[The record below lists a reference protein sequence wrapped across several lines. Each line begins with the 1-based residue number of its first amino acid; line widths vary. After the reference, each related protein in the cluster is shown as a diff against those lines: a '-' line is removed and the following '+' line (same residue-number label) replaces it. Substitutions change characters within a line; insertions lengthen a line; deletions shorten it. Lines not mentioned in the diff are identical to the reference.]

1 METILVYAIVLEITI
16 MKSILCLIENVGPS
30 GAERQITNLAV
41 LLRKQGHEVE
51 VAYYVKKEFYLPFL
65 LENGVKGC
73 YLPEAANPRK
83 RFFALR
89 KHIKA
94 TRPDTVIC
102 YSASP
107 SMITCA
113 MKAFGAKF
121 NLIVSERNTTQQLG
135 KSERLRFFLYR
146 WANHIVP
153 NSQSQGNFIAE
164 HYPHLSSKVKVI
176 TNYVDTALFV
186 PSPLFTPLVGGTNGG
201 EEIKI
206 ICVGRLAAQKN
217 IPRFIDA
224 IEMLK
229 NKGLRFRVDWYGQDF
244 KNDYSEKCYALVK
257 EKGLENVLFF
267 HPQTSEVIQKYQE
280 SDVLCLPSLYEGFPN
295 VLCEA
300 MSCGLP
306 VVCSRVSDVPQ
317 IMEDGVNGFI
327 FDPLDVDD
335 MAEKLEKIITLSEE
349 ERQKM
354 ALLSREI
361 AVGKF
366 SSDVFI
372 SKYLE
377 LV

>member
-1 METILVYAIVLEITI
+1 
-16 MKSILCLIENVGPS
+16 MKRILCLIENIGPS

-73 YLPEAANPRK
+73 YLAEAANPRK
-83 RFFALR
+83 RYFALK
-89 KHIKA
+89 KHIKS
-94 TRPDTVIC
+94 THPDTIIC

-113 MKAFGAKF
+113 MKLLGAKF
-121 NLIVSERNTTQQLG
+121 NLIVSERNTTQIID
-135 KSERLRFFLYR
+135 KREKIKFFLYQ
-146 WANHIVP
+146 WADHIVP
-153 NSQSQGNFIAE
+153 NSQSQGKFIDK
-164 HYPHLSSKVKVI
+164 YFPKLSSKVKVI
-176 TNYVDTALFV
+176 TNFVDTELFV
-186 PSPLFTPLVGGTNGG
+186 PSLPISSPQGGTKGG
-201 EEIKI
+201 AGVNI

-224 IEMLK
+224 IAVLK
-229 NKGLRFRVDWYGQDF
+229 NKGLHFRVDWYGQDF
-244 KNDYSEKCYALVK
+244 KNDYSERCYALVK

-300 MSCGLP
+300 MCCGLP

-317 IMEDGVNGFI
+317 IMEDSVNGFI
-327 FDPLDVDD
+327 FDPLNVDD
-335 MAEKLEKIITLSEE
+335 MVEKLEKMITLSEE
-349 ERQKM
+349 ERRKM
-354 ALLSREI
+354 AIRSREI
-361 AVGKF
+361 AVSKF

-377 LV
+377 LI

>member
-1 METILVYAIVLEITI
+1 
-16 MKSILCLIENVGPS
+16 MKSHQNKKARILCLIENIGPS

-94 TRPDTVIC
+94 TRPDAVVC
-102 YSASP
+102 YSAAP
-107 SMITCA
+107 SMITCVL
-113 MKAFGAKF
+113 KLLGAKF
-121 NLIVSERNTTQQLG
+121 TLIVSERNTTQQLG
-135 KSERLRFFLYR
+135 FGERMRFFLYR
-146 WANHIVP
+146 WADFIVP
-153 NSQSQGNFIAE
+153 NSQSQGNFITE
-164 HYPHLSSKVKVI
+164 HYPNLAPKVKVI
-176 TNYVDTALFV
+176 TNFVDTDLFV
-186 PSPLFTPLVGGTNGG
+186 PAPPISPLQGGTKGG
-201 EEIKI
+201 AGVNI

-300 MSCGLP
+300 MCCGLP

-317 IMEDGVNGFI
+317 IMEEGVNGFI
-327 FDPLDVDD
+327 FDPLNVDD
-335 MAEKLEKIITLSEE
+335 MAEKLEKTITLSEE
-349 ERQKM
+349 ERRKM
-354 ALLSREI
+354 AIRSREI
-361 AVGKF
+361 AVSKF

-377 LV
+377 LI

>member
-1 METILVYAIVLEITI
+1 M
-16 MKSILCLIENVGPS
+16 SNILCLIENIGPS

-83 RFFALR
+83 RYFALR

-94 TRPDTVIC
+94 TQTDTVIC

-113 MKAFGAKF
+113 VKAFGAKF
-121 NLIVSERNTTQQLG
+121 NLIVSERNTTQQLS

-146 WANHIVP
+146 WADHIVP
-153 NSQSQGNFIAE
+153 NSQSQGDFISG
-164 HYPHLSSKVKVI
+164 HYPNLSSKVKVI
-176 TNYVDTALFV
+176 TNFVDTDLFV
-186 PSPLFTPLVGGTNGG
+186 PSKHKAFDR
-201 EEIKI
+201 EEISI

-224 IEMLK
+224 VDMLK
-229 NKGLRFRVDWYGQDF
+229 KKDLRFRVDWYGQDF

-300 MSCGLP
+300 MCCGLP

-327 FDPLDVDD
+327 FDPLNVDD
-335 MAEKLEKIITLSEE
+335 MVEKLEKMITLSEE
-349 ERQKM
+349 ERREM
-354 ALLSREI
+354 AIRSREI
-361 AVGKF
+361 AIGKF

-372 SKYLE
+372 RKYLE
-377 LV
+377 LL